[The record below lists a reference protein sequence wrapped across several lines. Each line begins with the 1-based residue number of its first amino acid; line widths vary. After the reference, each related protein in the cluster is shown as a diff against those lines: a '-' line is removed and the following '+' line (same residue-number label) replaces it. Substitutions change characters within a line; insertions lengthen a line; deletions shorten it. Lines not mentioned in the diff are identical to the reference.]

1 MRFAR
6 VGAAGSERP
15 FVVVDDA
22 PGDRAFG
29 LEALTPDIDGAFL
42 SGGGIER
49 TGAALRA
56 GELPPVPLD
65 TGPAGARPADAGGRR
80 TAAGRQHRRHDRP
93 PGPAAPAHRAGL

>member
-6 VGAAGSERP
+6 VGAAGSETP
-15 FVVVDDA
+15 VVVDDA

-49 TGAALRA
+49 TGAALR
-56 GELPPVPLD
+56 
-65 TGPAGARPADAGGRR
+65 PASCRR
-80 TAAGRQHRRHDRP
+80 SR
-93 PGPAAPAHRAGL
+93 